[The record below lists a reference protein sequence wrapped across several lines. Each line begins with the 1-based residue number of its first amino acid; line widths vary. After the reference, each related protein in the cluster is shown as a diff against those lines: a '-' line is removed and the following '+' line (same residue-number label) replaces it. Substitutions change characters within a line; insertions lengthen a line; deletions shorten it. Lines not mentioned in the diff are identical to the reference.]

1 MPTRCPY
8 VHAAFY
14 LWYGTPEQDGRW
26 RHWDHPTLPHWD
38 AHVNEKYAP
47 GVRFDPPV
55 APHAPFFP
63 ERGLYSSADFETTR
77 AQLASLKAVG
87 VDSVMLSWWGRTTV
101 SVPRDSQ
108 GVDTD
113 AIIPGVLDAAKQV
126 RRCRRHPVTPTLP
139 SPRRAPPRPVTQAG
153 IGVSWH
159 IEPYGGRSPRSVL
172 ADLRYIHE
180 KYGSHPA
187 IWRQGPN
194 ALPLVFLYDVSFE
207 HAGVD
212 AESRARMQ
220 GMWAH
225 TVKSLRG
232 SDADAVLFSLYLDRR
247 DADFIRDVGFDGGYT
262 YFGASGFT
270 EGSTTSHWPDAH
282 ERLRSDGK
290 HFVISARRDRHPRS
304 VPEIGTRDRA
314 EIAPSR
320 PVGGAR
326 R

>member
-1 MPTRCPY
+1 M
-8 VHAAFY
+8 
-14 LWYGTPEQDGRW
+14 
-26 RHWDHPTLPHWD
+26 
-38 AHVNEKYAP
+38 
-47 GVRFDPPV
+47 
-55 APHAPFFP
+55 
-63 ERGLYSSADFETTR
+63 
-77 AQLASLKAVG
+77 
-87 VDSVMLSWWGRTTV
+87 
-101 SVPRDSQ
+101 
-108 GVDTD
+108 
-113 AIIPGVLDAAKQV
+113 
-126 RRCRRHPVTPTLP
+126 
-139 SPRRAPPRPVTQAG
+139 TQAG

-290 HFVISARRDRHPRS
+290 HFVISARQDRHPRS